1 MKYGSI
7 FKSLGVILLTLSV
20 SMLAP
25 TLYAVFSSMEEL
37 KAFSLAL
44 GVTFI
49 LGLAMALSPKSR
61 LAMDYRDGFVVVT
74 FGWFFAAACGAL
86 PYVFSGSVTSFTD
99 GFFESMSGFTTT
111 GSSIMNNIESLPPSI
126 LLWRSMTQWL
136 GGMGIIVLTI
146 AILPYLDLGG
156 MSIFQAEVPGPTA
169 EKLTPRIQDTAKF
182 LWIVYTM
189 LTLVLAF
196 ALKFA
201 DMSWFDSV
209 NHALATMATGGFST
223 KNASVASF
231 NSPMIEWILTL
242 FMLLAGVNFALHYQF
257 FFRGFKLKSY
267 FEDTELKFY
276 LFLIGAST
284 AIISIF
290 LFTAGSDT
298 LLEKSIR
305 DSAFTVISVV
315 TTTGFG
321 TADYELWAILPQFIL
336 MFLMLVGGSAGSTA
350 GGIKSVRIL
359 LVFKYMHVEMLK
371 LIHPNLIKSIKIRN
385 TSVQP
390 KVVAGILSFIFVYT
404 SVLMGSILL
413 VSFDAPDMMTA
424 IGSVVACLSNI
435 GPGFGTVGPTEN
447 FAHLSSLTKWILSI
461 DMAMGRLELLT
472 VLVLFLPQT
481 WMK

>member
-7 FKSLGVILLTLSV
+7 FKSLGVILLTLCA
-20 SMLAP
+20 SMLIP
-25 TLYAVFSSMEEL
+25 TVYAAFSSMAEL
-37 KAFSLAL
+37 KAFGLSTAI
-44 GVTFI
+44 TFAV
-49 LGLAMALSPKSR
+49 GLAMALSPKSK
-61 LAMDYRDGFVVVT
+61 LNMDYRDGFVVVT
-74 FGWFFAAACGAL
+74 FGWFFSAACGAL
-86 PYVFSGSVTSFTD
+86 PYMFSGSVVSFTD

-111 GSSIMNNIESLPPSI
+111 GSSIMTNIEGLQPSI

-182 LWIVYTM
+182 LWLVYTM
-189 LTLVLAF
+189 LTLAQII
-196 ALKFA
+196 ALKLA

-209 NHALATMATGGFST
+209 NHSLATMATGGFST
-223 KNASVASF
+223 KNSSVAGF
-231 NSPMIEWILTL
+231 NSPMIEWIITF
-242 FMLLAGVNFALHYQF
+242 FMIMAGVNFALHYQF

-267 FEDTELKFY
+267 FEDTEFKFY
-276 LFLIGAST
+276 LYLALASSGVI
-284 AIISIF
+284 ALF
-290 LFTAGSDT
+290 LFLGSGHPI
-298 LLEKSIR
+298 EKSLR
-305 DSAFTVISVV
+305 DSAFTVASIV

-321 TADYELWAILPQFIL
+321 TADYEMWAILPQFIL

-371 LIHPNLIKSIKIRN
+371 LIHPNLVKSIKIRD

-390 KVVAGILSFIFVYT
+390 KVVAGILSFLFVYT
-404 SVLMGSILL
+404 SVLIGSILI
-413 VSFDAPDMMTA
+413 VAINAPDMLTA
-424 IGSVVACLSNI
+424 IGSVIACLSNI

-447 FAHLSSLTKWILSI
+447 FAHLSSLTKWVLSL